1 MQATRDAAKTDEA
14 AFRAALESVAAECCG
29 LRAGAVTAAASTQ
42 GSDATRLGLVRLATE
57 VLRARL
63 AGGLL
68 ADVFAPAARRKRRSY
83 ADLGDAKARARA
95 KSADRAKGL
104 GEAYDDLAAAL
115 APFLP
120 ADVLPKPS
128 AQAAKKAEGFTV
140 STGPHL
146 FAPATRVLDEIA
158 AAATAAAVLALAP
171 APDATQPMDVDGAG
185 AEAQRVESGDAPAPT
200 PAPSQGERPIA
211 SRDAAAL
218 RKARQRMIGSAGA
231 HDGDAVKS
239 LVELLGPLGLGAR
252 RAAELVRDIDRAD
265 AKAHEEQKHEA
276 CTAMN
281 VAHCPRQALSSH
293 QISC

>member
-57 VLRARL
+57 VLRARR
-63 AGGLL
+63 AGGPLNG
-68 ADVFAPAARRKRRSY
+68 VFTPAARTKWRSY

-95 KSADRAKGL
+95 KFADRAKGL

-140 STGPHL
+140 IQACTWRRHTPPLRDRCGGDG
-146 FAPATRVLDEIA
+146 RQ
-158 AAATAAAVLALAP
+158 VLALAP

-185 AEAQRVESGDAPAPT
+185 AEAPRVESGDARRRRRRRL
-200 PAPSQGERPIA
+200 QGERPIA

-218 RKARQRMIGSAGA
+218 RKARKGR
-231 HDGDAVKS
+231 
-239 LVELLGPLGLGAR
+239 
-252 RAAELVRDIDRAD
+252 
-265 AKAHEEQKHEA
+265 
-276 CTAMN
+276 
-281 VAHCPRQALSSH
+281 
-293 QISC
+293 